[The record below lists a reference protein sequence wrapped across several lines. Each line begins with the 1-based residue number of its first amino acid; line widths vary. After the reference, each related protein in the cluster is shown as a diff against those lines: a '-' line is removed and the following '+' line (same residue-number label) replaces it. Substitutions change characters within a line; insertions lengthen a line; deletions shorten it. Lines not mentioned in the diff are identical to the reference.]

1 MKSRALRSILLGLFV
16 AVLAGAAYWF
26 WMGES
31 MARAEQHAARSFDT
45 GARTAIRA
53 VLDLRNAQQAY
64 VAAGQ
69 GEDFWASQVVALT
82 AALRRDL
89 GRLRGDASAPLAPS
103 HLDAAAA
110 ALREFERMD
119 RQARDYARN
128 GQRLL
133 ASDLIFSD
141 GLDTTGA
148 ALAALERAQAA
159 EIGARESNA
168 AGARRRQW
176 AAAAGVAAVGLLT
189 AIALLPLPSG
199 QEPAARE
206 DPPAEA
212 PPAAEPPD
220 PAFDLT
226 RDPVDGS
233 WMPLHPSEPPLVPE
247 QGVHLGDV
255 ASLCTELA
263 RVSETR
269 ALPSALERAAALL
282 DATGVVLWIADPDGR
297 ELNPIV
303 SHGYSPQ
310 LVTRLGTI
318 PRDAEN
324 ATAAAFRTALVQTVT
339 ADAMSNG
346 AIAAPLVTPVGCVG
360 VMAAEV
366 RSGGEKHDGKL
377 AAAAIVA
384 AQLATLVGPPSA
396 RTHAKAEAANA

>member
-16 AVLAGAAYWF
+16 AVLAGATYWF

-31 MARAEQHAARSFDT
+31 MARAEQNAARSFDI

-89 GRLRGDASAPLAPS
+89 GRLRRDVSAPLAPS
-103 HLDAAAA
+103 HLDAAAS
-110 ALREFERMD
+110 ALQAFERMD

-141 GLDTTGA
+141 GLATTGA
-148 ALAALERAQAA
+148 ALEALERAHAD
-159 EIGARESNA
+159 EIGARHSNA
-168 AGARRRQW
+168 TGARRRQW

-189 AIALLPLPSG
+189 AIALLPLPPT
-199 QEPAARE
+199 QDPAGRE

-212 PPAAEPPD
+212 PPAAEPPE

-226 RDPVDGS
+226 RDPDDGS
-233 WMPLHPSEPPLVPE
+233 WMPLHPSAVPLAPA

-255 ASLCTELA
+255 ASLCSELA

-324 ATAAAFRTALVQTVT
+324 ATAAAFRTALVQTVR
-339 ADAMSNG
+339 ADAVSNG
-346 AIAAPLVTPVGCVG
+346 AIAAPLVTPAGCVG

-384 AQLATLVGPPSA
+384 AQLAALVGPPSA
-396 RTHAKAEAANA
+396 RTHAKADAAGA